1 MSVLE
6 ILRRPIITEKA
17 TALQTMGKYAFEVSS
32 GANKIQIKEAVEKA
46 FNVKVAAV
54 NAMRMPGKH
63 KRMGRRVTLTP
74 EWKKAIV
81 TLKPGHKITLVEGV

>member
-6 ILRRPIITEKA
+6 ILRRPIITEKS
-17 TALQTMGKYAFEVSS
+17 TAMQAMNKYGFEVYAW
-32 GANKIQIKEAVEKA
+32 ANKIQIKEAVEKA

-54 NAMRMPGKH
+54 NVMIVPGKE
-63 KRMGRRVTLTP
+63 KRMGRRMTVTP